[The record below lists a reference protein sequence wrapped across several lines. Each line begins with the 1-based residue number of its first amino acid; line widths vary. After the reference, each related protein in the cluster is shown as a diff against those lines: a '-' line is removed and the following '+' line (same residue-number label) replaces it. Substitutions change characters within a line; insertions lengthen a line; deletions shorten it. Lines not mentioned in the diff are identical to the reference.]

1 MIKHVGLHNAK
12 KIVIIRHTVPDED
25 HMCLVV
31 YTEKLPPMYHDEV
44 IKVLESAPGQQ
55 AKDLDSVLHRN
66 SFPDGRNILETLH
79 KEGHLKKVQNNQV
92 FVTVNPQSKIYLSEL
107 NDLMNKL
114 AQGGEA
120 ANKLQRLEE
129 EKGMR
134 SAQRRAGKNPVQ
146 QNILDAQKTLAAEP
160 LHASVNSVLSD
171 TDIAKNLLEQ
181 ATRMQAS
188 AQNMMAES
196 GRLAAQA
203 ADLVR
208 PMVQTQ
214 VQAPQ
219 STQIKT
225 RKKSGPKPKIKVD
238 SIS

>member
-92 FVTVNPQSKIYLSEL
+92 FITVNPQSKIYLSEL
-107 NDLMNKL
+107 NDLMAKL

-134 SAQRRAGKNPVQ
+134 SAQRRAGKNPIKSTQ
-146 QNILDAQKTLAAEP
+146 QNILEAQQTLLTAP
-160 LHASVNSVLSD
+160 INGVLSD
-171 TDIAKNLLEQ
+171 TDIAMNLLDQ
-181 ATRMQAS
+181 ASKMQAS
-188 AQNMMAES
+188 AQNMLAES

-208 PMVQTQ
+208 PLVQNQ
-214 VQAPQ
+214 VAQT
-219 STQIKT
+219 TQIKT

-238 SIS
+238 SVG